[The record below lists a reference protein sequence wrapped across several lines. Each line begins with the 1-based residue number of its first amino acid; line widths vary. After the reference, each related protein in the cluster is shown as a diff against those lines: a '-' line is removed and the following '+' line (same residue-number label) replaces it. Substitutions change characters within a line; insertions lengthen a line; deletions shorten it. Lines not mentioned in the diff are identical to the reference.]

1 MKDST
6 TIFDRFAAIPAP
18 LRGAIW
24 ALIAALSSAVAAALI
39 RYVSKTYHPFEVAF
53 FRSVFA
59 LLFMA
64 PWLVRSG
71 FGALRTRRIGMQ
83 SLRGL
88 VELGAIL
95 AWFSALSL
103 MPLGE
108 AIALNFSTPI
118 IATVLAALIL
128 HEIVRR
134 RRWTAVVI
142 GFVGMLVIVRP
153 GIAVINPAAFL
164 VLLTA
169 LFVAT
174 SGMMMKVLSRTD
186 TPYATVAWMTVCL
199 VPFSLIPAL
208 FVWETPSYEMLP
220 WLAAVGAVTTV
231 GHLGLA
237 RAYNAIDASYVQ
249 PFHYASLPFAAL
261 IGYFAFAEVPDLW
274 TWIGA
279 GIIACSTF
287 YIARRET
294 LAERSAT
301 GLSLTGHSVPPARPG
316 DSGP

>member
-1 MKDST
+1 MKDSAAT
-6 TIFDRFAAIPAP
+6 SGLPAAIPAP

-24 ALIAALSSAVAAALI
+24 ALSAALAFAVAAALI
-39 RYVSKTYHPFEVAF
+39 RYVSQSYHPFEVAF
-53 FRSVFA
+53 FRSVFG

-64 PWLVRSG
+64 PWLFRWG

-95 AWFSALSL
+95 AWFSTLSM

-118 IATVLAALIL
+118 IATVLAALVL
-128 HEIVRR
+128 REVVRR
-134 RRWTAVVI
+134 RRWTAVVL

-169 LFVAT
+169 LCVAT

-186 TPYATVAWMTVCL
+186 APYATVAWMTVCL
-199 VPFSLIPAL
+199 VPFSLGPAL
-208 FVWETPSYEMLP
+208 FVWETPTPEMLP
-220 WLAAVGAVTTV
+220 WLAAVGAVTTI
-231 GHLGLA
+231 GHLSLA
-237 RAYNAIDASYVQ
+237 RAYGAIDASYVQ
-249 PFHYASLPFAAL
+249 PFHYATLPFAAL

-274 TWIGA
+274 TWVGA
-279 GIIACSTF
+279 GIIAGSTL
-287 YIARRET
+287 YIARREV
-294 LAERSAT
+294 LAERSAIRET
-301 GLSLTGHSVPPARPG
+301 KAPD
-316 DSGP
+316 DSGSPR